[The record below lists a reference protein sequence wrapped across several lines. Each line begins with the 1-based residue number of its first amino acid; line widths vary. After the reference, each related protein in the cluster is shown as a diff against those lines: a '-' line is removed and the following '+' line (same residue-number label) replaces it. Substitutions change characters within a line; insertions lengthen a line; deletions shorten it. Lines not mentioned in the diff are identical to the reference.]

1 MKIGFIGAG
10 RVGVSLGKYFTINGL
25 TLSGYYSRSE
35 TSAKEASIFT
45 DSHHYQ
51 HIEELIHDSDVLF
64 LTVPDDTVAG
74 IWSKVKHFSIE
85 NKIICHCSGVL
96 SSDIFQDIESKK
108 AFGYSIHPLFAV
120 SSKEHSY
127 KEMHTIYFAIEGN
140 EKYLPDIE
148 AFFRKAGN
156 KVIRLSKEHKTKYH
170 AAAALASNY
179 VISVFTFA
187 IDLLKECGF
196 TKEQAADAL
205 MPIFLNNA
213 NGIKQQGIPS
223 ALTGPLERGDV
234 ETLKAHIAS
243 LNKSQKNLYLALAK
257 QLLPTAQEKNPDRD
271 YTEAQ
276 DLLSREL

>member
-35 TSAKEASIFT
+35 ASAKEASIFT
-45 DSHHYQ
+45 DSHQYQ
-51 HIEELIHDSDVLF
+51 HIEELVHDSDVLF
-64 LTVPDDTVAG
+64 LTVPDDSIAE
-74 IWSKVKHFSIE
+74 IWNEVKHFSIE

-96 SSDIFQDIESKK
+96 SSDIFQDIESKN

-127 KEMHTIYFAIEGN
+127 KEMHTIYFAIEGH
-140 EKYLPDIE
+140 EQYLPEIE
-148 AFFRKAGN
+148 SFFQKAGN

-196 TKEQAADAL
+196 SKEQAVDAL

-213 NGIKQQGIPS
+213 NGMKQQGIPS

-234 ETLKAHIAS
+234 ETLHAHIAS
-243 LNKSQKNLYLALAK
+243 LKDSQKMLYLALAK

-271 YTEAQ
+271 YGAVR
-276 DLLSREL
+276 DLLQNEW